1 LRGYVHTI
9 AGTGVF
15 SVSPIMPFRRT
26 ILAMALLLAGCGS
39 PDDAALTEQVAIAK
53 EAADRAVK
61 AQKAAER
68 AASLARSQS
77 APASFGEDEIIEEI
91 DDSSAD
97 DSSTSGGDDSAED
110 VSASSVPR

>member
-1 LRGYVHTI
+1 MI

-26 ILAMALLLAGCGS
+26 ILAMALTPVLLLAGCGS
-39 PDDAALTEQVAIAK
+39 PDDAALTEQVAIAR

-110 VSASSVPR
+110 VSASVPR